1 MKTIL
6 QILTFCIFTLSSTSC
21 ISFKKSNMEFVNTA
35 EIKSKSEFSAVNLP
49 TFLVKPL
56 IIKSLK
62 KEAEEQSTIDFVKHI
77 KKARILTIANASD
90 KVLSDF
96 HQFNEEN
103 AIQELL
109 TVNNKEDK
117 VSIYGKETEGG
128 FNRLILAINAKNDN
142 DLVFIDVKGKFTE
155 EMVFNLR

>member
-1 MKTIL
+1 
-6 QILTFCIFTLSSTSC
+6 
-21 ISFKKSNMEFVNTA
+21 MEFVNTA

-117 VSIYGKETEGG
+117 VAIYGKETEGG
-128 FNRLILAINAKNDN
+128 FNRLILAINAKSDN
-142 DLVFIDVKGKFTE
+142 DLVFIDVKVKFTE